1 VLAADEQYSCVKRLS
16 PGSGPWYIDNIK
28 AERGRRAPRSRMT
41 DKSPMTNDRKP
52 LRSSKSYGPKDK
64 DGFIHRSWMKS
75 QGFPPDVFDGRPVI
89 GICNTWSEL
98 TPCNA
103 GLRDVAEHVKRGVWE
118 AGGLPLE
125 FPAMSLGETQM
136 RPTAMLFRN
145 LLAMEVEESVRG
157 NPIDAVVLLG
167 GCDKTTPGQL
177 MGAASVDLPTI
188 VVSSGPMLNGKFRGR
203 DIGSGTDVWKF
214 SEAVRGGKMSLD
226 EFMTAESGMSRTPGT
241 CMTMGS
247 ASTMAC
253 LMEAMGIALPY
264 NATAPA
270 VDARRRRI
278 AQESGRLIVRMAL
291 EDVRLSK
298 VLTRRAFDNAIRV
311 LAAIGG
317 STNAVL
323 HLLAIAGRLGV
334 PLELGDF
341 DRLSADVPLLV
352 DLQPSGKFLMEDMHY
367 AGGLPAV
374 MKELAPRLH
383 VSAATVWGETIG
395 DSFATAECFNRE
407 VIRTL
412 AEPANPVSG
421 IWVLGGNLCPN
432 GAVLKPSAASRA
444 LFSHRGRAVVF
455 ESIEDL
461 RARIDDP
468 GLDVDANSVLVLKG
482 CGPRGYPGMP
492 EVGNMPLP
500 RKLLEKGVTD
510 MLRISDARMSGTA
523 FGTVVLHVA
532 PEADAGG
539 PLAMV
544 RDGDEIQF
552 DGPNRRLDLLISPEE
567 LAARTKAWNKH
578 PPPQKYSRGYYRL
591 YVEHV
596 MQADH
601 GCDLDFLIG
610 SSGSI
615 VERESH

>member
-1 VLAADEQYSCVKRLS
+1 
-16 PGSGPWYIDNIK
+16 
-28 AERGRRAPRSRMT
+28 MT
-41 DKSPMTNDRKP
+41 TNKKP
-52 LRSSKSYGPKDK
+52 LRSTKSYGAKDK

-103 GLRDVAEHVKRGVWE
+103 GLRDIAEHVKRGVWE

-145 LLAMEVEESVRG
+145 LLAMEVEESIRG

-177 MGAASVDLPTI
+177 MGAASVDLPTM

-203 DIGSGTDVWKF
+203 EIGSGTDVWKF
-214 SEAVRGGKMSLD
+214 SEAVRADKMSLD
-226 EFMTAESGMSRTPGT
+226 DFMAAESGMSRTPGT

-253 LMEAMGIALPY
+253 LMEAMGIALPF

-278 AQESGRLIVRMAL
+278 AHESGRLIVGMARD
-291 EDVRLSK
+291 DVRLSK
-298 VLTRRAFDNAIRV
+298 VLTRNAFVNAIRV

-323 HLLAIAGRLGV
+323 HLLAIAGRLDV
-334 PLELGDF
+334 PLELADF
-341 DRLSADVPLLV
+341 DRLSVDVPLLV
-352 DLQPSGKFLMEDMHY
+352 DLQPSGRFLMEDLHY

-374 MKELAPRLH
+374 MKELKSLLH
-383 VSAATVWGETIG
+383 LDAETVWGQTLG
-395 DSFATAECFNRE
+395 DSFAAAECYNHE

-412 AEPANPVSG
+412 SAPVNPVSG
-421 IWVLGGNLCPN
+421 IWVLKGNLCPN
-432 GAVLKPSAASRA
+432 GAVIKPSAASRS
-444 LFSHRGRAVVF
+444 LFSHRGAAVVF

-468 GLDVDANSVLVLKG
+468 SLQVDADSVLVLKG
-482 CGPRGYPGMP
+482 CGPKGYPGMP

-500 RKLLEKGVTD
+500 RKLLERGVQD

-532 PEADAGG
+532 PESDAGG
-539 PLAMV
+539 PIALV
-544 RDGDEIQF
+544 RDGDEILF
-552 DGPNRRLDLLISPEE
+552 DGPNRRLELLVSPEE
-567 LAARTKAWNKH
+567 LAARAASWQQRQL
-578 PPPQKYSRGYYRL
+578 PPKYSRGYYRL

-596 MQADH
+596 MQADR
-601 GCDLDFLIG
+601 GCDLDFLTG
-610 SSGSI
+610 SSGST
-615 VERESH
+615 VDRESH

>member
-1 VLAADEQYSCVKRLS
+1 
-16 PGSGPWYIDNIK
+16 
-28 AERGRRAPRSRMT
+28 MTT
-41 DKSPMTNDRKP
+41 DKKP
-52 LRSSKSYGPKDK
+52 LRSAKSYGPKDK

-75 QGFPPDVFDGRPVI
+75 QGFPSDVFDGRPVI

-98 TPCNA
+98 TPCNS
-103 GLRDVAEHVKRGVWE
+103 GLRDVAEHVKNGVWE

-145 LLAMEVEESVRG
+145 LLAMEVEESIRG

-177 MGAASVDLPTI
+177 MGAASVDLPTM
-188 VVSSGPMLNGKFRGR
+188 VVSTGPMLNGKFRGR

-214 SEAVRGGKMSLD
+214 SEAVRAGTMSLG
-226 EFMTAESGMSRTPGT
+226 EFMGAESGMSRTPGT

-253 LMEAMGIALPY
+253 LMEAMGIALPF
-264 NATAPA
+264 NATTPA
-270 VDARRRRI
+270 VDAGRRRI
-278 AQESGRLIVRMAL
+278 AHETGRLIVRLAR

-298 VLTRRAFDNAIRV
+298 VLTRATFENAIRV
-311 LAAIGG
+311 LGAVGG

-323 HLLAIAGRLGV
+323 HLLALAGRLGIR
-334 PLELGDF
+334 LELADF
-341 DRLSADVPLLV
+341 DRLTADVPLLV
-352 DLQPSGKFLMEDMHY
+352 DLQPSGRFLMEDLHY

-374 MKELAPRLH
+374 MKELGSLIH
-383 VSAATVWGETIG
+383 GDAATAWGQPIG
-395 DSFATAECFNRE
+395 DSFAAAECFNRE
-407 VIRTL
+407 VIHTL
-412 AEPANPVSG
+412 AEPANSISG
-421 IWVLGGNLCPN
+421 IWVLKGNLCPQ
-432 GAVLKPSAASRA
+432 GAVVKPSAASPA
-444 LFSHRGRAVVF
+444 LFSHRGPAVVF

-468 GLDVDANSVLVLKG
+468 GLEVDANSVLVLKG
-482 CGPRGYPGMP
+482 CGPKGYPGMP

-500 RKLLEKGVTD
+500 RKLLERGVRD

-532 PEADAGG
+532 PEAAAGG
-539 PLAMV
+539 PLAVV
-544 RDGDEIQF
+544 RNGDEILL
-552 DGPNRRLDLLISPEE
+552 DGPNRRLELLVSPDE
-567 LAARTKAWNKH
+567 LTARAATWKQHQPA
-578 PPPQKYSRGYYRL
+578 PKYSRGYYRL
-591 YVEHV
+591 YIEHV

-601 GCDLDFLIG
+601 GCDLDFLTG
-610 SSGSI
+610 SSGST
-615 VERESH
+615 VDRESH

>member
-1 VLAADEQYSCVKRLS
+1 MAS
-16 PGSGPWYIDNIK
+16 
-28 AERGRRAPRSRMT
+28 
-41 DKSPMTNDRKP
+41 DKKKP
-52 LRSSKSYGPKDK
+52 LRSTRSYGPRDK

-103 GLRDVAEHVKRGVWE
+103 GLRDVAEQVKRGVWE
-118 AGGLPLE
+118 AGGLPVE

-145 LLAMEVEESVRG
+145 LLAMEVEESIRG

-167 GCDKTTPGQL
+167 GCDKTTPGQV

-188 VVSSGPMLNGKFRGR
+188 VVSTGPMLNGKFRGR

-214 SEAVRGGKMSLD
+214 SEAVRAGTMSLD
-226 EFMTAESGMSRTPGT
+226 EFMAAESGMSRTPGT

-253 LMEAMGIALPY
+253 LMEAMGVALPF

-270 VDARRRRI
+270 VDARRGRI
-278 AQESGRLIVRMAL
+278 AQESGRLIVRMAR

-298 VLTRRAFDNAIRV
+298 LLTRTAFENAIRI

-323 HLLAIAGRLGV
+323 HLLAMAGRLGV
-334 PLELGDF
+334 PLELADF
-341 DRLSADVPLLV
+341 DRLSAQVPLLV
-352 DLQPSGKFLMEDMHY
+352 DLQPSGRFLMEDLHY

-374 MKELAPRLH
+374 MKELAPLLD
-383 VSAATVWGETIG
+383 VNAGTVWGQTLGE
-395 DSFATAECFNRE
+395 SFAAAECYNRD

-412 AEPANPVSG
+412 DEPVNPVSG
-421 IWVLGGNLCPN
+421 IWVLKGNLCPN
-432 GAVLKPSAASRA
+432 GAVIKPSAASRA
-444 LFSHRGRAVVF
+444 LFIHRGPAVVF

-461 RARIDDP
+461 RQRIDDP
-468 GLDVDANSVLVLKG
+468 QLAVDANSVLVLKG
-482 CGPRGYPGMP
+482 CGPKGYPGMP

-500 RKLLEKGVTD
+500 RKLLEKGVRD

-523 FGTVVLHVA
+523 FGTVVLHVS
-532 PEADAGG
+532 PESDAGG

-544 RDGDEIQF
+544 RNGDEILF
-552 DGPNRRLDLLISPEE
+552 DGPNRRLELVVSPEE
-567 LAARTKAWNKH
+567 LAARAAAWKQSR
-578 PPPQKYSRGYYRL
+578 PPRKYSRGYYRL
-591 YVEHV
+591 YIEHV

-601 GCDLDFLIG
+601 GCDLDFLTG
-610 SSGSI
+610 ASGST